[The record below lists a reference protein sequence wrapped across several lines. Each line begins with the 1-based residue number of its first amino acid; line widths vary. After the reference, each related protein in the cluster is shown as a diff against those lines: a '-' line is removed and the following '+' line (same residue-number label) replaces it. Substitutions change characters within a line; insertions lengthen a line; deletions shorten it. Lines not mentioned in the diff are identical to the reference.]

1 MAQRQLDWIKKPS
14 DLALLSFFWAPVPN
28 EDAVAVTQQDGNP
41 FTCEAATR
49 LINEKWEEIAQICA
63 ARKHKKAYIYYLC
76 NPGKVKI
83 YEVPASLAHAQEETE
98 IPSTRIVTPPHTEP
112 GDLFL
117 LPEHDITESL
127 VCESNRPTY
136 INRIFDQENLFANE
150 AALEAQ
156 GQKPKFLGQTAYSL
170 NDVDELERRC
180 AFLIGGEALQ
190 EYEYQAWRWHFDANA
205 GRWRL
210 KRMSFVSNFRRID
223 SCNLGRHLQVKNDP
237 MWLGQVLQADELTQ
251 RMA

>member
-1 MAQRQLDWIKKPS
+1 MIDSVTI
-14 DLALLSFFWAPVPN
+14 DLTLPSFFWAPVPN
-28 EDAVAVTQQDGNP
+28 ENAVAVTQQDGSP
-41 FTCEAATR
+41 FSCEAATR
-49 LINEKWEEIAQICA
+49 LINEKCEEIARLCA
-63 ARKHKKAYIYYLC
+63 ARGHKKAYIYYLG

-83 YEVPASLAHAQEETE
+83 FEVPASLAHTEETE
-98 IPSTRIVTPPHTEP
+98 ISKPNLVMSPQSKTTD
-112 GDLFL
+112 DLFL
-117 LPEHDITESL
+117 LPEHEITSSLASEST
-127 VCESNRPTY
+127 RPTY

-180 AFLIGGEALQ
+180 AFLITGETLR
-190 EYEYQAWRWHFDANA
+190 EYEYQAWRWYFDATA

-210 KRMSFVSNFRRID
+210 KRMAFVSNFRRID
-223 SCNLGRHLQVKNDP
+223 SCNLGRYLQVKNDP